1 MEKLII
7 SCIVLSGLF
16 IFSGCASNSTTPN
29 TDVFTTASVLK
40 DAGKWIAK
48 EFKKIE
54 TEMTGVSSD
63 ILSKKLKKVGLNCQ
77 N

>member
-1 MEKLII
+1 MKKLII

-29 TDVFTTASVLK
+29 TDIVTTASVSK
-40 DAGKWIAK
+40 DTGKWITK
-48 EFKKIE
+48 EFKK
-54 TEMTGVSSD
+54 
-63 ILSKKLKKVGLNCQ
+63 NR